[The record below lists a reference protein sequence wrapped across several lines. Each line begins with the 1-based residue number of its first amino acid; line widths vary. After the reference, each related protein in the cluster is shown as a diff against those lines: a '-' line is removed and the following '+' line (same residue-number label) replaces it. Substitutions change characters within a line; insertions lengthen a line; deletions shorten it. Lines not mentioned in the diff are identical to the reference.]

1 MEMKWFMVL
10 GALAL
15 LVIVALLLYIAAK
28 KGYRNEV
35 YAILY
40 NLVCRAEM
48 HFEGSGRGAEK
59 KAWVIKE
66 IHAKL
71 PAWAKILVSEAD
83 IDNLIELAV
92 EQMKKIFAKKAQ
104 EE

>member
-15 LVIVALLLYIAAK
+15 LAIVAVLLYIAAK

-40 NLVCRAEM
+40 NLVCSAEM

-66 IHAKL
+66 IHAML
-71 PAWAKILVSEAD
+71 PAWVKILVSEVD

-92 EQMKKIFAKKAQ
+92 EEMKKILAKKAQ